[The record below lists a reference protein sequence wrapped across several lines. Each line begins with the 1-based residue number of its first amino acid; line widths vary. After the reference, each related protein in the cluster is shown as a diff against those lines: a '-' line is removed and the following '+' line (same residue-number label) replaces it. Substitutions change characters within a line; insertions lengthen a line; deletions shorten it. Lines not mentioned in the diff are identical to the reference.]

1 MVERNKA
8 AEKKTSGWKLKSCQK
23 ILNQEVE
30 RKKNLLK
37 NLSPVVE
44 RKKVDEKT

>member
-8 AEKKTSGWKLKSCQK
+8 AEKKTSGLKLKSCQK